1 MKKGISM
8 YAIVS
13 TGGKQLKVAVGD
25 LVAVEKLNA
34 QIGDELDLDVL
45 FLADEDQIIMDKDA
59 LEKVKVAVE
68 VVDHFR
74 GEKLVIFK
82 FKKRKGYK
90 RTQGHRQDLT
100 RIRIKEIRQ
109 G

>member
-1 MKKGISM
+1 M

-25 LVAVEKLNA
+25 MVAVEKLNA

-45 FLADEDQIIMDKDA
+45 FLADEDQIVMDKDS
-59 LEKVKVAVE
+59 LEKAKVTVE
-68 VVDHFR
+68 VIDHFR

-82 FKKRKGYK
+82 FQKRKGYK